1 MHFIKAISKNP
12 LIQCILI
19 YVDKDLNLTPTNI
32 TSYNTF
38 I

>member
-19 YVDKDLNLTPTNI
+19 YVDIDLNLTATNI
-32 TSYNTF
+32 TSYSTF